1 MDIDKINAALKVRD
15 EKLASAHSK
24 HTKKVVELND
34 EFAKQQQAL
43 AAGFAA
49 EEQKSVEEANAEI
62 DAAIKA
68 FDKALADLAE
78 EDMKDLNPSPIKKT
92 DNSDKTGN
100 LTLTAEDISKRFT
113 KVELASF
120 AKDRGLK
127 VSAKSSEMVII
138 KDLLADGWA
147 PSA

>member
-15 EKLASAHSK
+15 EKLASAHAK

-49 EEQKSVEEANAEI
+49 EEHKSVEAANSEI
-62 DAAIKA
+62 EAAIKE

-78 EDMKDLNPSPIKKT
+78 EDMKNLNPSTIKT

-113 KVELASF
+113 KVELTSV
-120 AKDRGLK
+120 AKGRGLK
-127 VSAKSSEMVII
+127 VSSKASEMAII